1 LEDFLVLQSVDLSP
15 EFKTESES
23 EVLGWGKM
31 YRPGNLLLLATLLAL
46 ASSSSGFSPSA
57 FSLIRNLP
65 HPLSVGSHCLRCG
78 ISTAKMQSSEGGGY
92 TGLEGMTQEE
102 IDALPDLQFKG
113 ERRDALCD
121 TNSVV
126 VVET

>member
-1 LEDFLVLQSVDLSP
+1 
-15 EFKTESES
+15 
-23 EVLGWGKM
+23 
-31 YRPGNLLLLATLLAL
+31 
-46 ASSSSGFSPSA
+46 
-57 FSLIRNLP
+57 
-65 HPLSVGSHCLRCG
+65 
-78 ISTAKMQSSEGGGY
+78 MQSSEGGGY